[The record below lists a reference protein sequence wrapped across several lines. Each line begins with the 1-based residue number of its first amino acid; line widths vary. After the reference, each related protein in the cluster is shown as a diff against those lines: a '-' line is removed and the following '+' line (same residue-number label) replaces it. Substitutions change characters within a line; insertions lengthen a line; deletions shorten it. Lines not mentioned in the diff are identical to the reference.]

1 MIYYFRN
8 MSHSHKIIINKYS
21 INRVIWYLTLSDIF
35 TWGLYFT
42 VNSIV
47 GIYLETKLGG
57 RAVEY
62 IGIGVA
68 VYLLAKGGFQIPIGL
83 ITDRIKKDKDDIVFL
98 LLGNILM
105 GLPFFF
111 YPLLQS
117 PLPYFILQFILG
129 LGSAMNLVNWRKL
142 FAQNLDKGR
151 EGYNYAVYDTIMS
164 ISGAGLSL
172 IIGYIASVNQ
182 VYFDLVIVAIG
193 GSMMFSGLWVILIYF
208 VNNRKS
214 NR

>member
-1 MIYYFRN
+1 
-8 MSHSHKIIINKYS
+8 MSHTNKLFINKYS
-21 INRVIWYLTLSDIF
+21 VNRVIWYLTLSDIF

-47 GIYLETKLGG
+47 GIYLENKLGG

-68 VYLLAKGGFQIPIGL
+68 IYLVAKGVFQIPIGL

-98 LLGNILM
+98 LLGNVLM

-111 YPLLQS
+111 YPILES
-117 PLPYFILQFILG
+117 PLPYFILQFVLG

-164 ISGAGLSL
+164 IAGAGLSL
-172 IIGYIASVNQ
+172 LIGYIASVSQ

-193 GSMMFSGLWVILIYF
+193 GLMLFSGLWVILIYF

-214 NR
+214 NK

>member
-1 MIYYFRN
+1 
-8 MSHSHKIIINKYS
+8 MSHSKKLFITKYS

-35 TWGLYFT
+35 TWGLYFMI
-42 VNSIV
+42 NSIV
-47 GIYLETKLGG
+47 GIYLENKFGG
-57 RAVEY
+57 HALEY
-62 IGIGVA
+62 IGIGA
-68 VYLLAKGGFQIPIGL
+68 AIYYLAKGGLQIPIGL

-111 YPLLQS
+111 YPVMQS
-117 PLPYFILQFILG
+117 ALPFFILQFILG

-142 FAQNLDKGR
+142 FAENLDKGR

-164 ISGAGLSL
+164 IAGAIFSL
-172 IIGYIASVNQ
+172 AAGYIASISQ
-182 VYFDLVIVAIG
+182 VYFDLVIVGIG
-193 GSMMFSGLWVILIYF
+193 ALMLSSGIWVILIYF

-214 NR
+214 NK

>member
-1 MIYYFRN
+1 
-8 MSHSHKIIINKYS
+8 MSYSKKLFISKYT

-35 TWGLYFT
+35 TWGLYFM
-42 VNSIV
+42 VNSII
-47 GIYLETKLGG
+47 GIYLENKFGG
-57 RAVEY
+57 RALEY
-62 IGIGVA
+62 IGIGA
-68 VYLLAKGGFQIPIGL
+68 AIYYLAKGGLQIPIGL

-117 PLPYFILQFILG
+117 ALPYFILQFVLG

-142 FAQNLDKGR
+142 FAENLDKGR

-164 ISGAGLSL
+164 LAGAAFSL
-172 IIGYIASVNQ
+172 AAGYIASISQ
-182 VYFDLVIVAIG
+182 IYFDLVIVAIG
-193 GSMMFSGLWVILIYF
+193 GLMLSSGIWVILIYF